1 MFRLI
6 ALIISIVLQLI
17 AVAIALR
24 LTKVTKYK
32 ISWILISL
40 GFVFMAVRR
49 LIDLFQYMQKKPIE
63 DLSLL
68 NDWIA
73 VIISVL
79 ISLGVIIIP
88 EIFNYIK
95 KEENTRKIAENRV
108 LKAVHRTE
116 ERERKRFAN
125 DLHDGLGP
133 LLSTIKMS
141 ISVLVKSEKDKSRL
155 DIIKNAEKVIE
166 EAIKSIKEISANI
179 SPHVLNNYGLTSAIK
194 NFVDKI
200 RETKLLELNFQ
211 SNMFDMRLDNDLEVV
226 IYRSI
231 CELIN
236 NTVKHAKAGQIK
248 INLNFN
254 EAKNVLDL
262 LYDDDGMGCNIDEI
276 IEGQTGGTGLQNM
289 VSRISA
295 INGYIEMDSKE
306 GEGFHAYI
314 SIKTDKILDNV

>member
-17 AVAIALR
+17 AVVIALR

-49 LIDLFQYMQKKPIE
+49 LIDLVQFMQKKPID
-63 DLSLL
+63 DLNLL

-88 EIFNYIK
+88 EIFNYIR
-95 KEENTRKIAENRV
+95 KEEYTRKIAEKRV
-108 LKAVHRTE
+108 LSAIIRTE
-116 ERERKRFAN
+116 EKERKRFAN

-141 ISVLVKSEKDKSRL
+141 LSALEKSEKDSTRF
-155 DIIKNAEKVIE
+155 DIIKNAEKLTD
-166 EAIKSIKEISANI
+166 EAIASIKEISANL
-179 SPHVLNNYGLTSAIK
+179 SPHILKNHGLTSAIK
-194 NFVDKI
+194 QFADKMTESKI
-200 RETKLLELNFQ
+200 IQINFQ
-211 SNMFDMRLDNDLEVV
+211 SNMFNTRLDQDIEVV
-226 IYRSI
+226 VYRSI

-236 NTVKHAKAGQIK
+236 NSIKHAKANNIS
-248 INLNFN
+248 INLNYN
-254 EAKNVLDL
+254 EQKKVLDI
-262 LYDDDGMGCNIDEI
+262 LYDDDGVGFNLDE
-276 IEGQTGGTGLQNM
+276 EFNNQLKGMGLQNIE
-289 VSRISA
+289 SRIAS
-295 INGYIEMDSKE
+295 INGFLELESNVGK
-306 GEGFHAYI
+306 GFHAYI
-314 SIKTDKILDNV
+314 NINANKINEDA